1 MPLEEST
8 NLANQRLFPAFVEH
22 MPAAVAMLD
31 RNLCYLLVSRR
42 WLTDYGLE
50 NQDLI
55 GQSHHEIF
63 PLFRTQNGRAGEWES
78 GGIGERDN
86 HASFPC
92 HPLKRWQEIYASCLA
107 GETRQGDSDYFI
119 KPDGLRQKVKW
130 EIQPWRMGSGEIG
143 GILIFTEF
151 QESYSLT
158 EMSQWDGEDGYR
170 CILETA
176 ADGIQETAS
185 LTRMIEQLQQEV
197 AERKQAQSLLQK
209 SEERYRSL
217 IAAMAEGIILQDV
230 TGTIQ
235 TYNAAAKRMLGL
247 SAEQLMGRKAIDSRW
262 RAITKEGEP
271 FSLEEHPLRVT
282 LRTGQPL
289 SDVIMGIHK
298 SDGSLT
304 WLSVNS
310 QPLFYPN
317 EAIPYAAVASLIDV
331 TKRKQIGEA
340 LCESEERFRT
350 TFEQAAVGIT
360 HTSSEDKFV
369 RVNQKFC
376 EIAGYTREELLE
388 RTFRDITH
396 PDDLEVDLEYVRS
409 LLSGELDTY
418 SREKRYIR
426 QDGQAIWVHI
436 TASLVRTYRGTPKYF
451 LRVVQD
457 ISDRKA
463 AEAALRQ
470 SEAQLREQA
479 QREALLNRL
488 STQIRNSLE
497 LNTILE
503 TTAQEIRHILQID
516 RCQFAWY
523 RPDETQPYWEVVE
536 EARNPDCPDHKG
548 CYPVEAVGP
557 LAERVLNMEI
567 LRVDDIEAVGH
578 PSFRQFIRSLGH
590 RSVLVLPMQTPS
602 GVIGIINCTHDREV
616 RPWSDSEVELLQAV
630 TDQLLIAIKQA
641 ELYDASRKA
650 TQQAQEQATQLQQT
664 LRKLQRTQ
672 AQLIQSEKM
681 SSLGQLV
688 AGVAHE
694 INNPVNFI
702 YGNLIY
708 AQEYYQNLLS
718 LMQLYRTAY
727 PNPPAV
733 IRERIDAIDLDFLM
747 TDFARLQNSMRLGA
761 ERIREIVRSLQT
773 FSRVDESGRKL
784 ADIHEGIE
792 STLMILHNRLKAKP
806 NQPAISVIKE
816 YGQIPPVEC
825 YPGQLNQVFLNLLTN
840 AIDALEEKFT
850 GKESE
855 TATPSPPTIT
865 ISTEV
870 VSGQSSVL
878 SSREQ
883 RTIECVVIRIADNG
897 CGMTQQTLQQLF
909 DPFFTTKPVGK
920 GTGLGLAISYQIVVE
935 KHGGQLWC
943 NSAPGQGAEFVIE
956 IPLRHQDSV
965 SEVVIMNCVHQD
977 A

>member
-1 MPLEEST
+1 M
-8 NLANQRLFPAFVEH
+8 NLR
-22 MPAAVAMLD
+22 
-31 RNLCYLLVSRR
+31 
-42 WLTDYGLE
+42 
-50 NQDLI
+50 
-55 GQSHHEIF
+55 
-63 PLFRTQNGRAGEWES
+63 
-78 GGIGERDN
+78 
-86 HASFPC
+86 PC
-92 HPLKRWQEIYASCLA
+92 
-107 GETRQGDSDYFI
+107 
-119 KPDGLRQKVKW
+119 V
-130 EIQPWRMGSGEIG
+130 
-143 GILIFTEF
+143 
-151 QESYSLT
+151 
-158 EMSQWDGEDGYR
+158 
-170 CILETA
+170 
-176 ADGIQETAS
+176 
-185 LTRMIEQLQQEV
+185 
-197 AERKQAQSLLQK
+197 
-209 SEERYRSL
+209 
-217 IAAMAEGIILQDV
+217 
-230 TGTIQ
+230 
-235 TYNAAAKRMLGL
+235 
-247 SAEQLMGRKAIDSRW
+247 
-262 RAITKEGEP
+262 
-271 FSLEEHPLRVT
+271 
-282 LRTGQPL
+282 
-289 SDVIMGIHK
+289 
-298 SDGSLT
+298 
-304 WLSVNS
+304 
-310 QPLFYPN
+310 
-317 EAIPYAAVASLIDV
+317 
-331 TKRKQIGEA
+331 
-340 LCESEERFRT
+340 
-350 TFEQAAVGIT
+350 
-360 HTSSEDKFV
+360 
-369 RVNQKFC
+369 
-376 EIAGYTREELLE
+376 
-388 RTFRDITH
+388 
-396 PDDLEVDLEYVRS
+396 
-409 LLSGELDTY
+409 
-418 SREKRYIR
+418 
-426 QDGQAIWVHI
+426 
-436 TASLVRTYRGTPKYF
+436 LVRTSQGNPKYF

-479 QREALLNRL
+479 RREALLNRL

-536 EARNPDCPDHKG
+536 EARNPECPDHKG

-567 LRVDDIEAVGH
+567 LRVDDIETVGH

-602 GVIGIINCTHDREV
+602 GVIGIINCTHDQEV

-773 FSRVDESGRKL
+773 FSRIDESGRKL
-784 ADIHEGIE
+784 AVIHEGIE

-806 NQPAISVIKE
+806 SQPAISVIKE
-816 YGQIPPVEC
+816 YGEIPPVEC

-878 SSREQ
+878 SGREQ
-883 RTIECVVIRIADNG
+883 RTIDCVVIRIADNG

-943 NSAPGQGAEFVIE
+943 NSEPGQGAEFVIE